1 MTPCVPVSASFHIP
15 PMPPPVA
22 VLCQHLEINTLL
34 DVVFDV
40 IKTDSAVIID
50 HFVVKLSW
58 KPHCSAVVD
67 LDVMFSPWV
76 E

>member
-1 MTPCVPVSASFHIP
+1 
-15 PMPPPVA
+15 MPLPVA

-40 IKTDSAVIID
+40 IKTDSAVKID

-58 KPHCSAVVD
+58 KPHRSAVVD
-67 LDVMFSPWV
+67 LEVMFSPCA